1 MRDRALVTTGAIG
14 AVLAAICCTTPL
26 LAVVFGAI
34 GLTGWLTRADYVV
47 MPALLIFLGLVPRH
61 RGFDRLNVRYSR
73 PAGAPEQREPRCFA
87 PRLVGDG

>member
-47 MPALLIFLGLVPRH
+47 MPALLICFGLV
-61 RGFDRLNVRYSR
+61 SR
-73 PAGAPEQREPRCFA
+73 FRSSQAFA
-87 PRLVGDG
+87 ATSERTSESKRTLETL